1 MQAGAASLA
10 VVFLILC
17 YLVYVMF
24 TFAIAAMAASEVSM
38 PADHKH
44 PGENNQ
50 PHETLPDDQ
59 PPHDHWEGLVEGE
72 ELNELDY
79 DKLSHINDEED

>member
-1 MQAGAASLA
+1 
-10 VVFLILC
+10 
-17 YLVYVMF
+17 
-24 TFAIAAMAASEVSM
+24 MAASEDNM
-38 PADHKH
+38 PVDHKH

-79 DKLSHINDEED
+79 EKLSHIADKEE